1 MAIFTAIATF
11 FTGVAASIGFGAA
24 AATAIGAAA
33 ANLIKSAVFSL
44 LSRALT
50 PKPSIPKQEIQATIN
65 QASGP
70 RTRVYG
76 QALLGGTRSF
86 WETDANKL
94 HQIILLNH
102 TAVTANIAF
111 WIDGRQVATDAYG
124 GVTSEPFTVKSSG
137 VVWPNLSPQYKAD
150 IVLDWHDGTG
160 DGGDW
165 PDVTAIFPALWTA
178 DHKLTGQ
185 ATICAKMTAPS
196 GAKFSKRF
204 PRGPNTNIQ
213 MEVQGA
219 AVLDTRTGVTAYSDN
234 AALCIADYLTHSDG
248 YRISSDK
255 IDTETFNVFA
265 DLADEA
271 VPLKAGGTELRYRLW
286 GLYSLQDD
294 PKSVLARM
302 VLTCDA
308 SIYQTADG
316 KVGILG
322 GQYSEPDVTITD
334 DDIYSLEKVEGDSA
348 LDGFNVIKGTYTS
361 ADHDY
366 QDVEAQAWE
375 NTEALLAQPEKS
387 EDMQADMI
395 PSHGQMRRMMKL
407 QLHSR
412 NRKWTGQIVTNLV
425 GLKARFPKGDGVHS
439 IRVQY
444 AELGMDEVVEVLGHA
459 ITAEKAANG
468 AIIWKCTID
477 IAQISPDWF
486 AWDAATE
493 EGTAPDEPER
503 AAVEGTPD
511 PTISSLTQ
519 EAGPVAVLTVTDIS
533 RPDLELDVEIKPDS
547 ATDWASMPEAGLRAE
562 SSVLALGD
570 YNVRARFKGGDWAT
584 TLNITII

>member
-1 MAIFTAIATF
+1 MAIFTALTTF
-11 FTGVAASIGFGAA
+11 FTGIAASIGFGAA
-24 AATAIGAAA
+24 AATAIGAAVTRTLVSSVISLA
-33 ANLIKSAVFSL
+33 TRAFS
-44 LSRALT
+44 S
-50 PKPSIPKQEIQATIN
+50 KPSIPKQEIQATIN

-70 RTRVYG
+70 RTRTYG
-76 QALLGGTRSF
+76 QALLGGTRAF
-86 WETDANKL
+86 WETDANRL

-102 TAVTANIAF
+102 TAITGNIAY
-111 WIDGRQVATDAYG
+111 WIDGRQVAINGSGA
-124 GVTSEPFTVKSSG
+124 VISEPFSG
-137 VVWPNLSPQYKAD
+137 SDVVLNWR
-150 IVLDWHDGTG
+150 DGAA
-160 DGGDW
+160 DGGTW
-165 PDVTAIFPALWTA
+165 PDVTATFPTLWTA
-178 DHKLTGQ
+178 EHKLTGQ
-185 ATICAKMTAPS
+185 ATIYAKMTAPS

-213 MEVQGA
+213 MEVQGV

-234 AALCIADYLTHSDG
+234 AGLCIADYLTNVDG
-248 YRISSDK
+248 YRIPSDK
-255 IDTETFNVFA
+255 LDATTFNLFA
-265 DLADEA
+265 DLSDEA
-271 VPLKAGGTELRYRLW
+271 VPLKVGGTEPRYRLW

-308 SIYQTADG
+308 NIYQTAEG

-334 DDIYSLEKVEGDSA
+334 DDIYHLETVDGDNA

-375 NTEALLAQPEKS
+375 NTEALATQPEKS

-407 QLHSR
+407 QFHNR
-412 NRKWTGQIVTNLV
+412 NREWTGQIVTNLV
-425 GLKARFPKGDGVHS
+425 GLKARFPKGDGVHT

-486 AWDAATE
+486 AWDAVTE

-503 AAVEGTPD
+503 AAVEGTPV

-519 EAGPVAVLTVTDIS
+519 EAGPVSVLVATDIS
-533 RPDLELDVEIKPDS
+533 RPDLELDVEIKPDA

-562 SSVLALGD
+562 SSMLALGD

-584 TLNITII
+584 TANITIT